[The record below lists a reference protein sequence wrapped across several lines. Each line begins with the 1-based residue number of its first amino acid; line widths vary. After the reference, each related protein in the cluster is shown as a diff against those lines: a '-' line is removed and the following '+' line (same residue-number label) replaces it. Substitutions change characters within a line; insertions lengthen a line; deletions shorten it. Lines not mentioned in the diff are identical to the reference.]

1 MKFAVKNGKI
11 KGIEGGGDMI
21 RPGKWQYGAAAYLF
35 SANLFVFGSS
45 TVVFAVLW
53 HIALVTSS
61 GAWMT
66 YASLAGA
73 LPALLVAPFAGVWAD
88 RCRRNWLIMGSA
100 SGVSAATFALALVYL
115 SHSHELWLLLAI
127 SAIRSVGNG
136 LQTPAANALLPQ
148 LVPKDQVTR
157 MNGLNQIVQSAMLLV
172 SPLLAGYILS
182 DLGMIWIFI
191 VDAGTA
197 LLAVLSL
204 ATIRVA
210 KVSTAAPERHAI
222 VGGLRYVGRVP
233 ALTAFL
239 LFTVVAFILI
249 APSSQLSTLYVNR
262 TFGHGVWNLTFNELA
277 WTAGASLG
285 GFYIALHQHL
295 PDKIRVIAVGMAGS
309 GLAFAAMGLHD
320 PFWLYLFFMFV
331 SGIFYPI
338 LTAAQTIYIQETVAP
353 AMMGR
358 VFSLWQILSTGIY
371 PIAMLGYGPLADQI
385 PISEVFIV
393 TGLLLVA
400 TAWGFDVRLHRLG

>member
-1 MKFAVKNGKI
+1 MGH
-11 KGIEGGGDMI
+11 
-21 RPGKWQYGAAAYLF
+21 PQQWQFGAAAYLF

-88 RCRRNWLIMGSA
+88 RWRRNWLIMGSA

-115 SHSHELWLLLAI
+115 SHSRELWLLLAI

-210 KVSTAAPERHAI
+210 KVAAAAPEQHAI
-222 VGGLRYVGRVP
+222 LGGLRYVKQVP

-239 LFTVVAFILI
+239 LFTVVAFVLI

-277 WTAGASLG
+277 WTVGASLG
-285 GFYIALHQHL
+285 GLYIALHQHL
-295 PDKIRVIAVGMAGS
+295 PDKIRVIALGMAGS
-309 GLAFAAMGLHD
+309 GLAFAAMGLRE

-353 AMMGR
+353 QMMGR

-385 PISEVFIV
+385 PISWIFVV
-393 TGLLLVA
+393 TGFLLVA
-400 TAWGFDVRLHRLG
+400 AAWGFNRRLHRLG

>member
-1 MKFAVKNGKI
+1 MS
-11 KGIEGGGDMI
+11 DSTHW
-21 RPGKWQYGAAAYLF
+21 RYGAAAYLF
-35 SANLFVFGSS
+35 SANMFVFGSS

-88 RCRRNWLIMGSA
+88 RCRRNWLIIGSA
-100 SGVSAATFALALVYL
+100 SGVSVLTLILAFVFVN
-115 SHSHELWLLLAI
+115 HPHDLWLLLTI

-148 LVPKDQVTR
+148 LVPAKQLTR
-157 MNGLNQIVQSAMLLV
+157 MNGLNQIVQSLMLLV
-172 SPLLAGYILS
+172 SPLLAGYILN
-182 DLGMIWIFI
+182 DLGMLWIFF

-197 LLAVLSL
+197 LLAVVSL
-204 ATIRVA
+204 ATIHVPAVGGGPRE
-210 KVSTAAPERHAI
+210 PHAI
-222 VGGLRYVGRVP
+222 RSGLKYVRQTPVL
-233 ALTAFL
+233 AAFL
-239 LFTVVAFILI
+239 LFTVLAFVLI
-249 APSSQLSTLYVNR
+249 TPSSQLSTLYVNR

-277 WTAGASLG
+277 WTIGASLG
-285 GFYIALHQHL
+285 GAYIAVHQQL
-295 PDKIRVIAVGMAGS
+295 PDKVRVIAIGMAGS
-309 GLAFAAMGLHD
+309 GFAFAAMGVAE
-320 PFWLYLFFMFV
+320 PFWLYLVFMLI

-338 LTAAQTIYIQETVAP
+338 LTASQTIYLQETVAP

-371 PIAMLGYGPLADQI
+371 PIAMLGYGPLADLV
-385 PISEVFIV
+385 PIGPIFIV
-393 TGLLLVA
+393 TGLLLILVA
-400 TAWGFDVRLHRLG
+400 RAFTFRLHGLAKA

>member
-1 MKFAVKNGKI
+1 MRRLKNNW
-11 KGIEGGGDMI
+11 
-21 RPGKWQYGAAAYLF
+21 RYGAAAYLF

-45 TVVFAVLW
+45 TVIFAVLW

-73 LPALLVAPFAGVWAD
+73 LPGLLVAPFAGVWAD

-100 SGVSAATFALALVYL
+100 SGVTVVTLVFALLYL
-115 SHSHELWLLLAI
+115 RHSGALWLLLAI
-127 SAIRSVGNG
+127 SAVRSIGTG

-148 LVPKDQVTR
+148 LVPANEVTR
-157 MNGLNQIVQSAMLLV
+157 MNGLNQIVQSVMLLV

-204 ATIRVA
+204 ATIHVPRVA
-210 KVSTAAPERHAI
+210 TDAPAPHAI
-222 VGGLRYVGRVP
+222 IAGLRYVRTVP

-239 LFTVVAFILI
+239 LFTVAAFVLI

-262 TFGHGVWNLTFNELA
+262 TFGHAVWNLTFNELA
-277 WTAGASLG
+277 WTIGASLG
-285 GFYIALHQHL
+285 GVYIAWHQQL
-295 PDKIRVIAVGMAGS
+295 PNKIRVIAVGMAGS
-309 GLAFAAMGLHD
+309 GLAFAALGLPE

-358 VFSLWQILSTGIY
+358 VFSLWQVLSTGIY
-371 PIAMLGYGPLADQI
+371 PIAMLGYGPLADVI
-385 PISEVFIV
+385 PISRIFIV
-393 TGLLLVA
+393 TGLLLVGVA
-400 TAWGFDVRLHRLG
+400 ALFARRLEHLAQ

>member
-1 MKFAVKNGKI
+1 MAGK
-11 KGIEGGGDMI
+11 
-21 RPGKWQYGAAAYLF
+21 RWQYGAAAYLF
-35 SANLFVFGSS
+35 SSNLFVFGSS
-45 TVVFAVLW
+45 TVFYAVLW

-61 GAWMT
+61 GIWMT

-73 LPALLVAPFAGVWAD
+73 LPALLVAPFGGVWAD
-88 RCRRNWLIMGSA
+88 RYRRNWLIMGSA
-100 SGVSAATFALALVYL
+100 SLVSGLTLLLAFVYTTQPKA
-115 SHSHELWLLLAI
+115 LWLLLTIA
-127 SAIRSVGNG
+127 AIRSVGTG
-136 LQTPAANALLPQ
+136 IQTPAANALLPQ
-148 LVPKDQVTR
+148 LVPAKQVTR
-157 MNGLNQIVQSAMLLV
+157 MNGLNQIVQSLMLLV

-182 DLGMIWIFI
+182 DLGIIWIFF

-204 ATIRVA
+204 ATIRVPA
-210 KVSTAAPERHAI
+210 VQSGKQEKHAI
-222 VGGLRYVGRVP
+222 IGGLRYVRRAP
-233 ALTAFL
+233 ALAAFM

-277 WTAGASLG
+277 WTIGASIG
-285 GFYIALHQHL
+285 GVYIALHQQL

-309 GLAFAAMGLHD
+309 GLAFAVMGLHES
-320 PFWLYLFFMFV
+320 FVVYLFFMFI
-331 SGIFYPI
+331 SGVFYPI
-338 LTAAQTIYIQETVAP
+338 LTAAQTIYIQETVDS

-385 PISEVFIV
+385 PISWIFIA
-393 TGLLLVA
+393 TGLLLTAV
-400 TAWGFDVRLHRLG
+400 AWGFDHLLRRVDGSRQRKV